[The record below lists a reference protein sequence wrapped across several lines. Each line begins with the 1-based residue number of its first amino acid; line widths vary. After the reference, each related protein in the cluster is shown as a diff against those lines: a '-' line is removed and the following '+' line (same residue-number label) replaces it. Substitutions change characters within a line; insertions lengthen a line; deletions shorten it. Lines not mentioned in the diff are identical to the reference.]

1 MGKKERVKVN
11 AYFINHLNGQRVLCN
26 VHVEEGKR
34 IRGGTEAGE
43 SKEEE
48 EKEDEEDEDEDEERK
63 KEEEEERK
71 KKKKKKEKKEKEK
84 GEEDQADRQ

>member
-26 VHVEEGKR
+26 VHVEEKR

-48 EKEDEEDEDEDEERK
+48 DEDEDEEQQED
-63 KEEEEERK
+63 EEKAE
-71 KKKKKKEKKEKEK
+71 
-84 GEEDQADRQ
+84 ADRQENRNPGSSLLY

>member
-48 EKEDEEDEDEDEERK
+48 EKE
-63 KEEEEERK
+63 EEEERK